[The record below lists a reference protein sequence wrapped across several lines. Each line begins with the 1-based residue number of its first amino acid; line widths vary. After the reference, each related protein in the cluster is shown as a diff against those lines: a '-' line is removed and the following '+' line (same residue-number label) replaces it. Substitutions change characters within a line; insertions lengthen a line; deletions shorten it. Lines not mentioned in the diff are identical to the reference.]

1 MARPTLT
8 VLAAALVLAL
18 AAGTTQAAKA
28 KKVETQV
35 EIELARYTGMG
46 TALFL
51 GDVHSRKSK
60 CERAREVTLVHMTVG
75 AAAATRTDGTGDWE
89 LTPSM
94 SEAPEGFYT
103 AEVARKKIKKGD
115 KKIVCKA
122 ATSNEVALAD

>member
-8 VLAAALVLAL
+8 VLATALVLAL

-35 EIELARYTGMG
+35 EIELARYTGN

-60 CERAREVTLVHMTVG
+60 CERAREVTLVHGTAG
-75 AAAATRTDGTGDWE
+75 AVATTRTDGTGDWE
-89 LTPSM
+89 LTPSS

-103 AEVARKKIKKGD
+103 AEVARKKIKKGE
-115 KKIVCKA
+115 KKIICKA